1 MIQPIKLLTEFNK
14 AFSVPVN
21 RKPTLISNEE
31 FKLKINLIKEE
42 LNEYE
47 NACSEEDITEVCDA
61 IVDLTY
67 VMYGMVVQHG
77 LSDVFD
83 DMFEEV
89 HKSNMSKLENGRV
102 LTRSDGKIMK
112 GSEYFTPDLN
122 QFIKRMD

>member
-61 IVDLTY
+61 IVDLAY

>member
-61 IVDLTY
+61 IVDLAY

-122 QFIKRMD
+122 QFING

>member
-21 RKPTLISNEE
+21 KKPTLISNEE

-42 LNEYE
+42 LSEYE
-47 NACSEEDITEVCDA
+47 DACSEQDITEVCDA
-61 IVDLTY
+61 IIDLTY

-122 QFIKRMD
+122 QFIKRMG

>member
-21 RKPTLISNEE
+21 KKPTLISNEE

-42 LNEYE
+42 LSEYE
-47 NACSEEDITEVCDA
+47 DACSEQDITEVCDA
-61 IVDLTY
+61 IVDLAY

-112 GSEYFTPDLN
+112 GSEYFRPDLN
-122 QFIKRMD
+122 QFIRL

>member
-61 IVDLTY
+61 IVDLAY

-89 HKSNMSKLENGRV
+89 HKSNMSKLENGRE

-122 QFIKRMD
+122 QFING

>member
-21 RKPTLISNEE
+21 KKPTLISNEE

-42 LNEYE
+42 LSEYE
-47 NACSEEDITEVCDA
+47 DACSEQDITEVCDA
-61 IVDLTY
+61 IVDLAY

-122 QFIKRMD
+122 QFING

>member
-1 MIQPIKLLTEFNK
+1 MIQPIRLLTEFNK

-61 IVDLTY
+61 IVDLAY

>member
-21 RKPTLISNEE
+21 KKPTLISNEE

-42 LNEYE
+42 LSEYE
-47 NACSEEDITEVCDA
+47 DACSEQDITEVCDA
-61 IVDLTY
+61 IVDLAY

-122 QFIKRMD
+122 QFIKRMG

>member
-21 RKPTLISNEE
+21 KKPTLISNEE

-42 LNEYE
+42 LSEYE
-47 NACSEEDITEVCDA
+47 DACSEQDITEVCDA
-61 IVDLTY
+61 IIDLTY

-122 QFIKRMD
+122 QFIRL

>member
-47 NACSEEDITEVCDA
+47 NACSEQDITEVCDA
-61 IVDLTY
+61 IVDLAY

>member
-21 RKPTLISNEE
+21 KKPTLISNEE

-42 LNEYE
+42 LSEYE
-47 NACSEEDITEVCDA
+47 DACSEQDITEVCDA
-61 IVDLTY
+61 IVDLAY

-122 QFIKRMD
+122 QFIRL